1 MVTNNLPTLA
11 PRDFTFFLRR
21 QNWAAKRRQQDAT
34 EALCRR
40 FGAQFMTGDQGI
52 TRPKDASRIIL
63 PAFVVF
69 TGVRLPNLQS
79 CAYADVEI
87 MLFTGANNLSF
98 A

>member
-1 MVTNNLPTLA
+1 MATNNSPTLA
-11 PRDFTFFLRR
+11 PQDFTFFLRR
-21 QNWAAKRRQQDAT
+21 QNWRQQDAT
-34 EALCRR
+34 EVLCRR
-40 FGAQFMTGDQGI
+40 FAAQFMTGDQGI
-52 TRPKDASRIIL
+52 TRPKDASRLIL

>member
-1 MVTNNLPTLA
+1 
-11 PRDFTFFLRR
+11 
-21 QNWAAKRRQQDAT
+21 
-34 EALCRR
+34 
-40 FGAQFMTGDQGI
+40 MTGDQGL

-87 MLFTGANNLSF
+87 MLLTGANNLSF